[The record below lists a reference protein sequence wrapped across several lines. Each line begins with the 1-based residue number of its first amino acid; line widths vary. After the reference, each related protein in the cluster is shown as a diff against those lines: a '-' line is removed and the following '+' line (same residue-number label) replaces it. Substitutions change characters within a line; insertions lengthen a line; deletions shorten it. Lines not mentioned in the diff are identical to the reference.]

1 MKRISF
7 WLAIGLIGAAPLL
20 QAQDAATEERLNKLA
35 GQIDTLM
42 EGQKDLQN
50 KIETLSRE
58 IAAVREQTSK
68 PTGNYA
74 AHEDLVRLSEKVRE
88 VDQKRIADGEKVS
101 AELISLRN
109 NLLKMP
115 APAPRPRTPVVTQPA
130 NPESD
135 KPARPEKG
143 FEYVVQKSDTLSI
156 IVQAYREKNIKV
168 TMDQVLKANPGLKP
182 EKLRVGQKIFI
193 PAPQP

>member
-1 MKRISF
+1 VT
-7 WLAIGLIGAAPLL
+7 PLL

-35 GQIDTLM
+35 GQIDNLM

-58 IAAVREQTSK
+58 IAGVREQASK

-74 AHEDLVRLSEKVRE
+74 AHEDLVRLGEKLRE
-88 VDQKRIADGEKVS
+88 VDQKRIADAEKVS

-109 NLLKMP
+109 SLLKMP
-115 APAPRPRTPVVTQPA
+115 APAPRPKPAVTPPA
-130 NPESD
+130 NVDND

-143 FEYVVQKSDTLSI
+143 FEYVVRKNDNLDLI
-156 IVQAYREKNIKV
+156 IQAYREKNIKV
-168 TMDQVLKANPGLKP
+168 TKAQVLKANPGLKP
-182 EKLRVGQKIFI
+182 ERLLIGQKIFI

>member
-7 WLAIGLIGAAPLL
+7 WLAVGLIGVTPLL

-35 GQIDTLM
+35 GQIDNLM

-58 IAAVREQTSK
+58 IAGVREQASK

-74 AHEDLVRLSEKVRE
+74 AHEDLVRLGEKLRE
-88 VDQKRIADGEKVS
+88 VDQKRIADAEKVS

-109 NLLKMP
+109 SLLKMP
-115 APAPRPRTPVVTQPA
+115 APAPRPKPAVTPPA
-130 NPESD
+130 NVDND

-143 FEYVVQKSDTLSI
+143 FEYVVRKNDNLDLI
-156 IVQAYREKNIKV
+156 LQAYREKNIKV
-168 TMDQVLKANPGLKP
+168 TRAQVLKANPGLKP
-182 EKLRVGQKIFI
+182 DKLLVGQKIFI

>member
-7 WLAIGLIGAAPLL
+7 WLAVGLIGVTPLL

-35 GQIDTLM
+35 GQIDNLM

-58 IAAVREQTSK
+58 IAGVREQASK

-74 AHEDLVRLSEKVRE
+74 AHEDLVRLGEKLRE
-88 VDQKRIADGEKVS
+88 VDQKRIADAEKVS

-109 NLLKMP
+109 SLLKMP
-115 APAPRPRTPVVTQPA
+115 APAPRPKPAVTPPA
-130 NPESD
+130 NVDND

-143 FEYVVQKSDTLSI
+143 FEYVVRKNDNLDLI
-156 IVQAYREKNIKV
+156 IQAYREKNIKV
-168 TMDQVLKANPGLKP
+168 TKAQVLKANPGLKP
-182 EKLRVGQKIFI
+182 ERLLIGQKIFI